1 VTEYVVRFLAGGLLV
16 SMFAVVGD
24 IVRSKS
30 FAGLFEAAPSV
41 ALATLGIAWFQH
53 GGAYAGLQ
61 AHSMSLGGVSL
72 ACYSVLVCHMLMSP
86 DWRANR
92 NACRAAGL
100 VRCRLWLVWRNRE
113 IGNATSTL
121 PLVAAQKPLV

>member
-53 GGAYAGLQ
+53 GGAYAASGTFNESRWRQSGLLQ
-61 AHSMSLGGVSL
+61 RARLPHAHISGL
-72 ACYSVLVCHMLMSP
+72 A
-86 DWRANR
+86 R
-92 NACRAAGL
+92 
-100 VRCRLWLVWRNRE
+100 
-113 IGNATSTL
+113 
-121 PLVAAQKPLV
+121 